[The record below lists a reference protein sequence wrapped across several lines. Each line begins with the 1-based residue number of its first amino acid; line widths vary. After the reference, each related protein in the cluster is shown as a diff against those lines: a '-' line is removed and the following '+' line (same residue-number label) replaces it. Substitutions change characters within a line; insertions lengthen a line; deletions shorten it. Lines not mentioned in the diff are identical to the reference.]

1 LPVIVPEAS
10 APSQLRSPLRRA
22 LTPALFVV
30 AVTLAGGAL
39 GPKLAAVNDATGKEF
54 REYSDILTTARAWYA
69 DELPANKLV
78 YASIQGMLSTLDPHT
93 NFLEPEEYGAMQEKQ
108 RGSFYG
114 LGIIISKRNGK
125 ITVITPVEGS
135 PADRLGIRAGD
146 IIDRVE
152 GQPIDD
158 LAVDAVVKRLKGP
171 KGTKV
176 RITIV
181 RPGLAEPLQMTVTR
195 AEIPTNS
202 VSHAFMLEPGVG
214 YMRRKDFTH
223 TSAPEVA
230 ENWEKLEK
238 QGMKKLIF
246 DLRSNPGGLLDQ
258 AIAVSDFFL
267 NKGEKVVITRGRNA
281 SSEQS
286 FSSPGKNP
294 HPRIPV
300 IVLINKGSA
309 SASEIVA
316 GALQDHDRA
325 LIVGQTSWG
334 KGLVQSVYTL
344 TDGAGL
350 ALTSAKYY
358 TPSGRCIQRDYKDV
372 LEYLSPEEEGDAE
385 SEETGSAQHAPSSQ
399 KKELFRTDARRTV
412 YGGGGI
418 TPDVFAKAEPLSRFA
433 ATLYARGT
441 FFEFAV
447 DYRTRH
453 PAVPRDFKV
462 TDAVREELF
471 RFVDSRPNMPFDQ
484 KARAAYEAEKDPTVI
499 DRAVREELLMAVY
512 GRETGYRVGLEGDV
526 QLKKALTL
534 FPDAEKLAEVHA
546 TTQLA
551 RNSRLERPIRP

>member
-1 LPVIVPEAS
+1 MLVIALEPERA
-10 APSQLRSPLRRA
+10 RSPFRRA
-22 LTPALFVV
+22 LTPALFIL
-30 AVTLAGGAL
+30 AVTLVGGAV
-39 GPKLAAVNDATGKEF
+39 GPKLAAVNDSTGKEF
-54 REYSDILTTARAWYA
+54 KEYSDILTTARAWYA
-69 DELPANKLV
+69 DDVPASKLV

-158 LAVDAVVKRLKGP
+158 LAVDAVVKKLKGP

-176 RITIV
+176 KITIV
-181 RPGLAEPLQMTVTR
+181 RPGLPEALQMTVTR

-202 VSHAFMLEPGVG
+202 VSYAFMVEPGVG
-214 YMRRKDFTH
+214 YMRLKDFTH

-238 QGMKKLIF
+238 QGMKKLVF
-246 DLRSNPGGLLDQ
+246 DLRGNPGGLLDQ

-267 NKGEKVVITRGRNA
+267 NKGEKVVMTRGRNA

-286 FSSPGKNP
+286 FSAPGRNP

-300 IVLINKGSA
+300 IVLVNKGSA

-344 TDGAGL
+344 TDNAGL

-372 LEYLSPEEEGDAE
+372 LEYLSPEEEGDELEE
-385 SEETGSAQHAPSSQ
+385 SGSAQQALSSQ
-399 KKELFRTDARRTV
+399 KKEVFHTEAGRTV
-412 YGGGGI
+412 FGGGGI
-418 TPDVFAKAEPLSRFA
+418 TPDVFAKADPLSRFV

-447 DYRTRH
+447 DYRAKHAT
-453 PAVPRDFKV
+453 VPRDFKV
-462 TDAVREELF
+462 TDAVRDEFLK
-471 RFVDSRPNMPFDQ
+471 FVDTRPNMPFEK
-484 KARAAYEAEKDPTVI
+484 KARAEYEAEKDPTIV

-512 GRETGYRVGLEGDV
+512 GRELGYRIGLEGDV

-534 FPDAEKLAEVHA
+534 FPDAEKLAEIHETSQV
-546 TTQLA
+546 A
-551 RNSRLERPIRP
+551 RNSRLAPAARP

>member
-1 LPVIVPEAS
+1 VTVSETS
-10 APSQLRSPLRRA
+10 APGKTRSPFRRF
-22 LTPALFVV
+22 LTPVLFVV
-30 AVTLAGGAL
+30 VVTLVGGAVGPRL
-39 GPKLAAVNDATGKEF
+39 GAVNDATGKEF

-69 DELPANKLV
+69 DEVPASKLV

-158 LAVDAVVKRLKGP
+158 LAVDAVVKKLKGP

-176 RITIV
+176 HITIV
-181 RPGLAEPLQMTVTR
+181 RPGLPEPLQMTVTR

-202 VSHAFMLEPGVG
+202 VSFAFILEPGVG
-214 YMRRKDFTH
+214 YIRLKDFTH

-238 QGMKKLIF
+238 QGMKRLVF
-246 DLRSNPGGLLDQ
+246 DLRGNPGGLLDQ

-267 NKGEKVVITRGRNA
+267 NKGEKVVMTRGRNA
-281 SSEQS
+281 ASEQS
-286 FSSPGKNP
+286 FSAPGRNP

-316 GALQDHDRA
+316 GALQDHDRG

-372 LEYLSPEEEGDAE
+372 LEYLSPEEEDTE
-385 SEETGSAQHAPSSQ
+385 TEETGSAQQAPSSQ
-399 KKELFRTDARRTV
+399 RKEVFHTDAGRTV

-418 TPDVFAKAEPLSRFA
+418 TPDVFVKAESLSRFA

-447 DYRTRH
+447 DYRSKH
-453 PAVPRDFKV
+453 PTLPRDFKV
-462 TDAVREELF
+462 TDAVRDEFL
-471 RFVDSRPNMPFDQ
+471 RFVDSRPNMPFER
-484 KARAAYEAEKDPTVI
+484 KARAEYEAEKDPSVI
-499 DRAVREELLMAVY
+499 DRAIREELLMAVY
-512 GRETGYRVGLEGDV
+512 GRETGYKAGLEGDV

-534 FPDAEKLAEVHA
+534 FPDAEKLAEIHA

-551 RNSRLERPIRP
+551 RNARVDRPVRP